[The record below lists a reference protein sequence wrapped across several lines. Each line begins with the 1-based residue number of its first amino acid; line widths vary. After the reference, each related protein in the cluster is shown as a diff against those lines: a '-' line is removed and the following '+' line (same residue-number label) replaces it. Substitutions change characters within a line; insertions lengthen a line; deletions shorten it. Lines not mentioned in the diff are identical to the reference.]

1 MHPADVPED
10 LRLAEMH
17 GTDALALISR
27 PSHLAHWTHCEDCH
41 EVYTLVYWRARLAAR
56 HAARY
61 LAEERTK

>member
-10 LRLAEMH
+10 LRLAQMH
-17 GTDALALISR
+17 GEDALALMR
-27 PSHLAHWTHCEDCH
+27 APYLMPEHFNVD
-41 EVYTLVYWRARLAAR
+41 TLIYWRARLAAR